1 MNGTDYEY
9 SIYNSLVEIH
19 TQTGYR
25 YSTRQEECHGVHTF
39 IDQEVISEEVITVK
53 LKVNGQEIDI
63 TDRLTPEEL
72 KSLYIE
78 SSEAEVIDEW
88 DKID

>member
-19 TQTGYR
+19 TQTGYK
-25 YSTRQEECHGVHTF
+25 YSTRQEECHGIHTF
-39 IDQEVISEEVITVK
+39 IDQEVFSEDVITVK
-53 LKVNGQEIDI
+53 LKVNGKEIDI
-63 TDRLTPEEL
+63 TDRLTQEEL

-78 SSEAEVIDEW
+78 SSEVEAIDEW